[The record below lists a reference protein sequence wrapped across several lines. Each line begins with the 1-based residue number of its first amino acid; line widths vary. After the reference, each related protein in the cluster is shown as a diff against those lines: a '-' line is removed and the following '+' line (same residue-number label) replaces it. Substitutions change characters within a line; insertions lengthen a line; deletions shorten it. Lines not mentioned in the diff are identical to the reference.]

1 MEFLYAQEEWN
12 GRNVLQFLEE
22 SEAEGHR
29 MVMLLRMDNVGEKIP
44 HKINLKKLLIQ
55 YKSQV
60 YNPKH
65 ARAKWSGWT

>member
-1 MEFLYAQEEWN
+1 
-12 GRNVLQFLEE
+12 
-22 SEAEGHR
+22 

-44 HKINLKKLLIQ
+44 HKINLKKLIIQ

-65 ARAKWSGWT
+65 ARAKWSG